1 MNAYGNDIDN
11 SSKNSRGIKIVDNRM
26 NKRISD
32 IFNTRNE
39 IAFESKNNYAEN
51 RIKASQIVEKALDRK
66 IKVNFIFSL
75 FLNLK
80 KFT

>member
-39 IAFESKNNYAEN
+39 IAFETKNNYVEN
-51 RIKASQIVEKALDRK
+51 KIKATQIVEKALDRK
-66 IKVNFIFSL
+66 IKVNFL
-75 FLNLK
+75 FT
-80 KFT
+80 FF